1 MNPSLGISRRLAIVG
16 GLVAFA
22 GQTAGA
28 VVPGDAELLALCDAF
43 RSCGQRLSSLN
54 SIPEPPFGTEA
65 LQDLEARRD
74 QILDERCTL
83 LGEIAETPARTR
95 RGIAAKAVLVQ
106 ELLPSALEDFGLDV
120 SSEEIRL
127 VLSLAR
133 DVAEAN

>member
-1 MNPSLGISRRLAIVG
+1 MNPSLGVSRRLAIVG

-28 VVPGDAELLALCDAF
+28 MVPGDAELLALRDAF
-43 RSCGQRLSSLN
+43 RACGQRLSSLN

-83 LGEIAETPARTR
+83 LGQIADMPARTR
-95 RGIAAKAVLVQ
+95 KGIAAKAALVQ

>member
-1 MNPSLGISRRLAIVG
+1 MNSVLGVSRRLAIVG

-28 VVPGDAELLALCDAF
+28 VVPGDTELLALCDAF
-43 RSCGQRLSSLN
+43 RSYGQRLSSLN
-54 SIPEPPFGTEA
+54 SIPEPPFGTQA

-83 LGEIAETPARTR
+83 LGQIADMAARTR
-95 RGIAAKAVLVQ
+95 KGIAAKAALVQ

-133 DVAEAN
+133 DVGEAN